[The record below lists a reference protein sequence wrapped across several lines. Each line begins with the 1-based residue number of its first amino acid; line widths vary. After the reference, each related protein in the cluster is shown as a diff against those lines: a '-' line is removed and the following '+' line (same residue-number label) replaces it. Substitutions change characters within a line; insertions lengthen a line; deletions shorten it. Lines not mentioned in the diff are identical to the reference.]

1 MKLLFDESFEKS
13 IKKLNDTNIKK
24 RLTKLIESYEKA
36 TSIADI
42 SGIKKMQGF
51 KQFYRAR
58 IGDYRVGLE
67 LINTT
72 TILFII
78 IEHRKDIYKKFP

>member
-1 MKLLFDESFEKS
+1 MDLLFDESFEKS
-13 IKKLNDTNIKK
+13 IRKLQDTTIKK
-24 RLTKLIESYEKA
+24 RLCKLITSFEKA

-58 IGDYRVGLE
+58 IGDYRIGLE
-67 LINTT
+67 LIDAT

>member
-1 MKLLFDESFEKS
+1 MNLLFDESFKKS
-13 IKKLNDTNIKK
+13 IKKLDDTNIKK
-24 RLTKLIESYEKA
+24 KLSKLIESYEKA
-36 TSIADI
+36 TSITAI

-58 IGDYRVGLE
+58 IGDYRVGFE

-78 IEHRKDIYKKFP
+78 IEHRKNIYKNFP